1 MKTEKE
7 TKQDELA
14 AIGIGAMIVFIALI
28 LVAAVAAAVIIQTAE
43 KLQQNAQ
50 ASGDDTQEQMST
62 KLTLINVIIE
72 ELDLGTDNALGGT
85 GAAADAASLFLT
97 FELAP
102 GSQPT
107 ESDDIGYTVI
117 CENLGDDG
125 LVGGTGGDADT
136 TAFAQGDLEGTT
148 IHTGNGQAAAA
159 ITVQPGTTYV
169 VVMEI
174 NECIPT
180 ANTDHILLFT
190 VDSGGS
196 TYEELQYGSAPT
208 VGDAVV

>member
-1 MKTEKE
+1 
-7 TKQDELA
+7 
-14 AIGIGAMIVFIALI
+14 
-28 LVAAVAAAVIIQTAE
+28 
-43 KLQQNAQ
+43 
-50 ASGDDTQEQMST
+50 
-62 KLTLINVIIE
+62 
-72 ELDLGTDNALGGT
+72 
-85 GAAADAASLFLT
+85 LFVT

-125 LVGGTGGDADT
+125 AVGGVGANADT
-136 TAFAQGDLEGTT
+136 TAFAQGDLAGTT
-148 IHTGNGQAAAA
+148 IHTGNGAGGTT

-174 NECIPT
+174 DECIPT
-180 ANTDHILLFT
+180 ANSDHILLFT

-196 TYEELQYGSAPT
+196 TYEELQYGSSPT

>member
-1 MKTEKE
+1 MKNERKE
-7 TKQDELA
+7 ESDNLA

-72 ELDLGTDNALGGT
+72 ENDLGADAAIGGT
-85 GAAADAASLFLT
+85 GGDQDTGELFVT

-107 ESDDIGYTVI
+107 QGDDIGYTVI
-117 CENLGDDG
+117 CEQAGGYASNGKQSILTIEPNALHERTPLYIGNKD
-125 LVGGTGGDADT
+125 LV
-136 TAFAQGDLEGTT
+136 L
-148 IHTGNGQAAAA
+148 A
-159 ITVQPGTTYV
+159 I
-169 VVMEI
+169 E
-174 NECIPT
+174 N
-180 ANTDHILLFT
+180 A
-190 VDSGGS
+190 
-196 TYEELQYGSAPT
+196 
-208 VGDAVV
+208 